1 MNENSEFQALL
12 HDYAAPVPD
21 NGFSAATLGRL
32 EAKTKFR
39 TPILIGAALIG
50 GLIAASQMP
59 ILWQF
64 IDGIN
69 MPQPTLPDIPTVRPM
84 VLASFVAFGFV
95 AWAALDKGWSDTV

>member
-21 NGFSAATLGRL
+21 NGFTATTMEKL

-39 TPILIGAALIG
+39 TPVLIGAALIG

-64 IDGIN
+64 VDGIDISQRN
-69 MPQPTLPDIPTVRPM
+69 IPGFPTIQPM
-84 VLASFVAFGFV
+84 VLAGLVAFGFV
-95 AWAALDKGWSDTV
+95 AWAGLDKGWSDTV